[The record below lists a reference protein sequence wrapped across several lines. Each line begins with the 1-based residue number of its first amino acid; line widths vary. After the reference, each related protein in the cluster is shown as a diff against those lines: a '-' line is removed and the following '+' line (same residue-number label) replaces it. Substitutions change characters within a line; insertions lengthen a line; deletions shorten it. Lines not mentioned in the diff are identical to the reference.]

1 MRYFHDLS
9 EMDFSISK
17 RQKNYLSKV
26 DNASKLLRGYEEE
39 CYLKERINDRIVPVF
54 KNIGMLGC
62 PISTKYGGLGYD
74 FLTYCL
80 ALERIGEEGSSVRT
94 FLSAHTSI
102 GQLVLQGW
110 ANETQKK
117 EYLPHT
123 TRGESI
129 MAFALTEPN
138 AGSDPSAMEMVFEEK
153 SDHYILNGRK
163 HWVGNGTF
171 ADVLTTYAKERS
183 SKNGHGDGRISAF
196 IIDEDCHGIRRKEI
210 KHKMGLLTVKNA
222 ELHFRNCIVPK
233 KNLLGL
239 KGQGLSIAYNALIDG
254 RLSVAAGAIGVIK
267 DCLEESIRYS
277 KHRTQHGDLL
287 GKKQLIQ
294 DHLAKMVLSL
304 ESSRWLVYRAAVT
317 RQHLQDYVERF
328 KKANKDWQ
336 LKLSKPNEK
345 YVQLRTEAD
354 RISAISKF
362 YASNCAFDA
371 ANRSVQIFG
380 SAGYTKKSRVARHF
394 LDSRAIMI
402 YEGANEVLSLKIGSQ
417 SLGKHFKAY

>member
-1 MRYFHDLS
+1 MRYHDLS
-9 EMDFSISK
+9 EMNFNISK
-17 RQKNYLSKV
+17 RQKNFLSRV
-26 DNASKLLRGYEEE
+26 DNASKLLREYEEE
-39 CYLKERINDRIVPVF
+39 CYLRERINDRIVPIF

-80 ALERIGEEGSSVRT
+80 ALERVGEEGSSVRT
-94 FLSAHTSI
+94 FLSVHTSI

-110 ANETQKK
+110 ANEEQKR

-123 TRGESI
+123 TRGKSI

-138 AGSDPSAMEMVFEEK
+138 AGSDPSSIEMAFEEK
-153 SDHYILNGRK
+153 SDHYVLNGRK

-171 ADVLTTYAKERS
+171 ADLLTTYAKERN
-183 SKNGHGDGRISAF
+183 SKYERENGRISAF
-196 IIDEDCHGIRRKEI
+196 IVDKNCPGLMRKEI
-210 KHKMGLLTVKNA
+210 KNKMGLLTVKNA
-222 ELHFRNCIVPK
+222 EILFKNCIVPK

-239 KGQGLSIAYNALIDG
+239 KGQGLSIAYSALIDG

-294 DHLAKMVLSL
+294 DHLARMVVGL
-304 ESSRWLVYRAAVT
+304 ESSKWLVYRAAAT
-317 RQHLQDYVERF
+317 RQHLQDYVETF
-328 KKANKDWQ
+328 KIDNTDWQ
-336 LKLSKPNEK
+336 SKLNISNDK
-345 YVQLRTEAD
+345 YIRLRDEAD

-402 YEGANEVLSLKIGSQ
+402 YEGANEVLALKIGSQ
-417 SLGKHFKAY
+417 RLGKNFKAY

>member
-1 MRYFHDLS
+1 MRYHDLS
-9 EMDFSISK
+9 EMNFNISS
-17 RQKNYLSKV
+17 RQKNFLLRV
-26 DNASKLLRGYEEE
+26 DNASKSLREYEEE
-39 CYLKERINDRIVPVF
+39 CYLSERINDRIVPVF

-80 ALERIGEEGSSVRT
+80 ALERIGEEGSSIRT

-110 ANETQKK
+110 ANEEQKR

-123 TRGESI
+123 TTGKSI

-138 AGSDPSAMEMVFEEK
+138 AGSDPSSMEMAFEEK
-153 SDHYILNGRK
+153 SDHYVLNGRK

-171 ADVLTTYAKERS
+171 ADLLTTYAKERN
-183 SKNGHGDGRISAF
+183 SKYGHENGRISAF
-196 IIDEDCHGIRRKEI
+196 IVDKNCQGIRRKEI
-210 KHKMGLLTVKNA
+210 KNKMGLLTVKNA
-222 ELHFRNCIVPK
+222 ELLFRNCIIPK

-239 KGQGLSIAYNALIDG
+239 KGQGLSVAYSALIDG

-267 DCLEESIRYS
+267 DCLAESIRYS
-277 KHRTQHGDLL
+277 KHRTLHGDLL

-294 DHLAKMVLSL
+294 DHLAKMVVSL
-304 ESSRWLVYRAAVT
+304 ESSRWLVYRAAII
-317 RQHLQDYVERF
+317 RQHLQDYVETF
-328 KKANKDWQ
+328 KKDNTDWQ
-336 LKLSKPNEK
+336 LKLNKSNEK
-345 YVQLRTEAD
+345 YIRLRNEAD

-362 YASNCAFDA
+362 YTSNCAFDA
-371 ANRSVQIFG
+371 ANRSVQIYG

-402 YEGANEVLSLKIGSQ
+402 YEGANEVLALKIGSQ
-417 SLGKHFKAY
+417 SLGKNFKAY

>member
-1 MRYFHDLS
+1 MRYHDLS
-9 EMDFSISK
+9 EMNFDISN
-17 RQKNYLSKV
+17 RQKNFLSRV
-26 DNASKLLRGYEEE
+26 DNASKLLREYEEE
-39 CYLKERINDRIVPVF
+39 CYLSERINDRIIPVF

-80 ALERIGEEGSSVRT
+80 ALERVGEEGSSVRT

-110 ANETQKK
+110 ASEEQKR

-123 TRGESI
+123 TRGKSI

-138 AGSDPSAMEMVFEEK
+138 AGSDPSSIEMAFEEK
-153 SDHYILNGRK
+153 SDHYVLNGRK

-171 ADVLTTYAKERS
+171 ADLLTTYAKERN
-183 SKNGHGDGRISAF
+183 SKYERENGRISAF
-196 IIDEDCHGIRRKEI
+196 IVDKNCPGLMRKEI
-210 KHKMGLLTVKNA
+210 KNKMGLLTVKNA
-222 ELHFRNCIVPK
+222 EILFRNCIVPK
-233 KNLLGL
+233 KNLIGL
-239 KGQGLSIAYNALIDG
+239 KGQGLSIAYSALIDG

-267 DCLEESIRYS
+267 DCLEESIYYS

-294 DHLAKMVLSL
+294 DHLARMVVGL

-317 RQHLQDYVERF
+317 RQHLQDYVETF
-328 KKANKDWQ
+328 KKDNTDWQ
-336 LKLSKPNEK
+336 LKLNKSNDK
-345 YVQLRTEAD
+345 YNRLRDETD

-402 YEGANEVLSLKIGSQ
+402 YEGANEVLALKIGSQ
-417 SLGKHFKAY
+417 SLGKNFKAY

>member
-1 MRYFHDLS
+1 
-9 EMDFSISK
+9 
-17 RQKNYLSKV
+17 
-26 DNASKLLRGYEEE
+26 E
-39 CYLKERINDRIVPVF
+39 CYLSERINDRIVPVF

-80 ALERIGEEGSSVRT
+80 ALERVGEEGSSVRT

-110 ANETQKK
+110 ANEEQKR

-123 TRGESI
+123 TSGKSI

-138 AGSDPSAMEMVFEEK
+138 AGSDPSSIEMAFEEK
-153 SDHYILNGRK
+153 SDHYVLNGRK

-171 ADVLTTYAKERS
+171 ADLLTTYAKERD
-183 SKNGHGDGRISAF
+183 SKDGRENGRISAF
-196 IIDEDCHGIRRKEI
+196 IVDKNCSGLMRKEI
-210 KHKMGLLTVKNA
+210 KNKMGLLTVKNA
-222 ELHFRNCIVPK
+222 EILFRNCIIPK

-277 KHRTQHGDLL
+277 KHRTQHGELL

-294 DHLAKMVLSL
+294 NHLARMVVGL
-304 ESSRWLVYRAAVT
+304 ESSRWLVYRAAIT
-317 RQHLQDYVERF
+317 RQHLQDYVETF
-328 KKANKDWQ
+328 KKDNTDWQ
-336 LKLSKPNEK
+336 SKLNKSNDK
-345 YVQLRTEAD
+345 YSRLRGEAD

-371 ANRSVQIFG
+371 ANRSVQIYG

-402 YEGANEVLSLKIGSQ
+402 YEGTNEVLALKIGSQ
-417 SLGKHFKAY
+417 SLGKNFKAY